1 MYEVSAAYKKAMK
14 EPVHRFLI
22 GGSISN
28 TPFSDRNILK
38 GSFSITNQCSDDSEM
53 KIGQVENM
61 RILFR
66 GT

>member
-28 TPFSDRNILK
+28 NPFSDREIL
-38 GSFSITNQCSDDSEM
+38 
-53 KIGQVENM
+53 
-61 RILFR
+61 
-66 GT
+66 

>member
-28 TPFSDRNILK
+28 TTFSDRNILK
-38 GSFSITNQCSDDSEM
+38 GSTIATSYL
-53 KIGQVENM
+53 VA
-61 RILFR
+61 LV
-66 GT
+66 